1 MNSNQRIRLEGFLLN
16 ENNKIVSNGYIGIH
30 IDVQH
35 ILAVLDIYEGVL
47 PCVAIENPNQYYVIF
62 NQSAGTNP
70 IITTLEL
77 SPDLKKLLQ

>member
-1 MNSNQRIRLEGFLLN
+1 MNSNQRIRLEGFLV
-16 ENNKIVSNGYIGIH
+16 NNNTIGSHIGIN

-35 ILAVLDIYEGVL
+35 ILAVLDIYEDVL

-62 NQSAGTNP
+62 NPSAGSHP